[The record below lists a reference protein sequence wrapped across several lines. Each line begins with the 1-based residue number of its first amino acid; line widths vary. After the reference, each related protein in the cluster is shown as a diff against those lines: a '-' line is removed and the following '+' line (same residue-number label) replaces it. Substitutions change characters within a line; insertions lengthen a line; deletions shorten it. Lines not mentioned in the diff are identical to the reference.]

1 MPTYLRCDG
10 TVSDALILNTAKQCS
25 TGWVQ
30 VDEPVYTLMS
40 QTQASDLII
49 AVVLLVA
56 LWATFKI
63 ILHTMG
69 IKL

>member
-1 MPTYLRCDG
+1 MATYYRCDG
-10 TVSDALILNTAKQCS
+10 TVSNALLPNTAKQCS

-49 AVVLLVA
+49 AIVLLIF
-56 LWATFKI
+56 LWAVFKI
-63 ILHTMG
+63 ILNTMG